1 MKAGEQNK
9 GQLLRRTA
17 TPAGPTIL
25 RTSTCNI
32 IVIDRGF
39 FIMKITRNQLRCLIK
54 EELLSECAGDNS
66 RLADIMNPMF
76 NVREICKQLTLLE
89 DHLNRPEMRCTDCI
103 NKHLMKC
110 EALAEEAVSLDDESQ
125 YPFLKELPDMM
136 RGWQQRTKTDEDP
149 CRIAGSI
156 RLIRKKLTSVCH

>member
-1 MKAGEQNK
+1 M
-9 GQLLRRTA
+9 
-17 TPAGPTIL
+17 
-25 RTSTCNI
+25 
-32 IVIDRGF
+32 
-39 FIMKITRNQLRCLIK
+39 FIMKITRSQLRCLIK
-54 EELLSECAGDNS
+54 EELLSECAGDTS
-66 RLADIMNPMF
+66 RLADIMNPIF

-156 RLIRKKLTSVCH
+156 RPIRKKLTSICH